1 MIRGEGLKKASALH
15 TKAKGIVVF
24 ATITT
29 KMQKKHV
36 LGVDI
41 LA

>member
-1 MIRGEGLKKASALH
+1 MRRGEGRKKAPPLH
-15 TKAKGIVVF
+15 TMARDIVVF

-29 KMQKKHV
+29 KMQKKYV